1 MQITDFESDILLN
14 VNHHPQR
21 SHLIDKNSLCLL
33 HAEIDRPLFSLSL
46 ESFGNRVPKLGTFGN
61 RVPELGTFGN
71 RVPELGTGFLSW
83 EPGS

>member
-14 VNHHPQR
+14 ANHPQR
-21 SHLIDKNSLCLL
+21 SHLIGKNSLCLL
-33 HAEIDRPLFSLSL
+33 RAEIDRPLFSLSL

-71 RVPELGTGFLSW
+71 QVPELGTRFPTQ

>member
-1 MQITDFESDILLN
+1 MTEVFSDTMNRDN
-14 VNHHPQR
+14 VHVAMTRAPCANHAQR

-61 RVPELGTFGN
+61 RVPELGT
-71 RVPELGTGFLSW
+71 RFLSW